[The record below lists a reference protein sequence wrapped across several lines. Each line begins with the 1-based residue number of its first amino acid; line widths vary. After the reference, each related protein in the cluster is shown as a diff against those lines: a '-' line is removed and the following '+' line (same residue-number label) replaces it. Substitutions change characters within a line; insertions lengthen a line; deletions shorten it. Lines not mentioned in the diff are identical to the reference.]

1 MHKARFNSR
10 MGIGWVDLESQED
23 YYSYFLCCSLRE
35 ELSSV
40 PRNNAESK
48 FEPRLSGLS
57 IRRTIAGAV
66 SAGRSPLQ
74 VPSDDGQLITTDI
87 GYWILGV
94 GYPMDRDT

>member
-1 MHKARFNSR
+1 MLDAICVRSSR
-10 MGIGWVDLESQED
+10 E
-23 YYSYFLCCSLRE
+23 RE
-35 ELSSV
+35 CV

-48 FEPRLSGLS
+48 FKPRLSGLS

-87 GYWILGV
+87 EYC
-94 GYPMDRDT
+94 